1 MGRPTITPWHRFARG
16 YQATIRQPYH
26 DLEVF
31 PHFDQWRWRVL
42 AMDSS
47 SGQFREVSSG
57 MADTLTEAQSA
68 AISAVPR

>member
-1 MGRPTITPWHRFARG
+1 MQRPTITPWHRFARG

-31 PHFDQWRWRVL
+31 PHGDRWRWRVL